1 MKDDDTLNA
10 LSRAMLRASEIMRQE
25 LADIRDHF
33 DHPGMKGDG
42 SEEILRRF
50 LRKHL
55 PKGLEIGKGQIIDH
69 TGRQSRQC
77 DVVVYNPL
85 RAPTF
90 AQSDNHQVFP
100 AEGVV
105 AVIEVKTTLR
115 RADSAE
121 IVDRMK
127 SVKGLDRSA
136 YVSPWNAPD
145 TPWESSLSLK
155 YNWYGN
161 EYDFPPVLFFVFS
174 FESGALQGIWEQLLN
189 DQAGLAVDS
198 RVDSVYCL
206 DKGALI
212 WQAPGKSRSSAIPD
226 LSCYWSLVP
235 TQHVLLLFYILS
247 FQYLVDTIDLMRFN
261 VRSYAPSIIETTG
274 VRHFMLEGS
283 ESAEDTW
290 KILLMSEKEVRALY
304 NRETGAS
311 STE

>member
-1 MKDDDTLNA
+1 MKGDNTLNA

-25 LADIRDHF
+25 LADIRDNF
-33 DHPGMKGDG
+33 DHPSIKGDG

-105 AVIEVKTTLR
+105 AVIEVKTSLR
-115 RADSAE
+115 RADIAE

-127 SVKGLDRSA
+127 SVKSLDRSA
-136 YVSPWNAPD
+136 FVSPWKESD
-145 TPWESSLSLK
+145 TLSLK

-161 EYDFPPVLFFVFS
+161 EYDFPPILFFVFS
-174 FESGALQGIWEQLLN
+174 FESGALEGIWEQLMI
-189 DQAGLAVDS
+189 DQTGLAVDS

-212 WQAPGKSRSSAIPD
+212 WQTPGKSKSSAIPD
-226 LSCYWSLVP
+226 LSYYWSLVP

-247 FQYLVDTIDLMRFN
+247 FQYLVDSIDLMRFN
-261 VRSYAPSIIETTG
+261 VRYYAPSIIETTE
-274 VRHFMLEGS
+274 VLHYAFKGS
-283 ESAEDTW
+283 ASPEDVW
-290 KILLMSEKEVRALY
+290 RVLLSEKELLALY

-311 STE
+311 GTD

>member
-1 MKDDDTLNA
+1 MKKDDTSNA
-10 LSRAMLRASEIMRQE
+10 LSRAMLRASAIMRQE
-25 LADIRDHF
+25 LADIRDNF
-33 DHPGMKGDG
+33 VHPGTKGDG
-42 SEEILRRF
+42 SEEILRSF

-55 PKGLEIGKGQIIDH
+55 PKGLEIGKGHIIDH

-77 DVVVYNPL
+77 DVVVFNPL

-105 AVIEVKTTLR
+105 AVIEVKTSLR

-121 IVDRMK
+121 IVERMK
-127 SVKGLDRSA
+127 SVKSLDRSA

-145 TPWESSLSLK
+145 TPWQSGVSLK

-161 EYDFPPVLFFVFS
+161 EYDFPPILFFVFS
-174 FESGALQGIWEQLLN
+174 FESSALEGIWKQLII
-189 DQAGLAVDS
+189 DQMGLAVDS

-261 VRSYAPSIIETTG
+261 VRSYAPSIIETAG
-274 VRHFMLEGS
+274 VRHCMFKGTESPEDVWRMLLLS
-283 ESAEDTW
+283 ENGA
-290 KILLMSEKEVRALY
+290 RALF
-304 NRETGAS
+304 NRETGAR